1 MFLRLHTN
9 VWFYLCVKNWKL
21 TLLETPAK
29 HDHACNPSTKKAKTE
44 KIKDSLRPAWATEKD
59 PVPKKEKL
67 QVQ

>member
-1 MFLRLHTN
+1 MYGL
-9 VWFYLCVKNWKL
+9 YLCVKSWKL

-29 HDHACNPSTKKAKTE
+29 HGLACNPSTQKAKTE

-59 PVPKKEKL
+59 PVSKKEKF